1 MFTGTATTTS
11 QTVLASS
18 FATPY
23 TSWVAIYNRGA
34 GAIHFSTEWVDA
46 TTSNLVVEAGKIVTI
61 PFVKLPDIRIIAASG
76 TSDFTIQG
84 L

>member
-23 TSWVAIYNRGA
+23 TSWVAIYNRWA
-34 GAIHFSTEWVDA
+34 WAIHFSTEWVDA

-61 PFVKLPDIRIIAASG
+61 PFVKLPDIRIRAASG